1 MLGRLDMMTPEARKV
16 VRDAKRGLQRCRR
29 MNAEINDRIA
39 RLQQI
44 DLVAASASNADQ
56 LNWLLRAMQT
66 AESADLQVQVPAA
79 A

>member
-1 MLGRLDMMTPEARKV
+1 MMTPEARKV

-44 DLVAASASNADQ
+44 DLVAASANNADQ
-56 LNWLLRAMQT
+56 LKWLLRAMQT
-66 AESADLQVQVPAA
+66 AETPSERTRLLQAA
-79 A
+79 